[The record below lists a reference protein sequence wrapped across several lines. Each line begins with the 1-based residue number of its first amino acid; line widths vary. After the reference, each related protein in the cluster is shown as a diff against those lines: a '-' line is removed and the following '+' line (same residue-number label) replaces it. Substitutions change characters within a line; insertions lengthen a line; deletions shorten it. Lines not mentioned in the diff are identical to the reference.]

1 MTDKKKYSKSELES
15 FRKIIIEQIEETKEI
30 IDHSIETNS
39 ESIIEQTGETHT
51 EELGTEHQA
60 REMDFY
66 MAQREGKYIAN
77 LEGALKRIE
86 NGSYG
91 ICRSCGALIDKK
103 RLKIVP
109 HATLCF
115 ECKANKERKD

>member
-1 MTDKKKYSKSELES
+1 MTEKKKYGKKELET
-15 FRKIIIEQIEETKEI
+15 FRKIIIDQIEETKEI
-30 IDHSIETNS
+30 IEHSLSTNS
-39 ESIIEQTGETHT
+39 ESIADQTGETHT

-66 MAQREGKYIAN
+66 MAQREGKFIAN
-77 LEGALKRIE
+77 LEGALRRIE
-86 NGSYG
+86 NSSYG
-91 ICRSCGALIDKK
+91 ICRSCGELIDKK

-115 ECKANKERKD
+115 ECKTNKERKD

>member
-1 MTDKKKYSKSELES
+1 MAEKMKYSKPELEV
-15 FRKIIIEQIEETKEI
+15 FKKIILEQIEETKEI
-30 IDHSIETNS
+30 IDHNISNNS
-39 ESIIEQTGETHT
+39 ESITEQTGETHT

-60 REMDFY
+60 RELDFY
-66 MAQREGKYIAN
+66 IAQREGKFITN

-86 NGSYG
+86 SGTYG
-91 ICRSCGALIDKK
+91 VCRSCGKLIDKK

-115 ECKANKERKD
+115 DCKNNKERKD

>member
-1 MTDKKKYSKSELES
+1 MVEKMKYTKPELEV
-15 FRKIIIEQIEETKEI
+15 FKKIILEQIEETKEI
-30 IDHSIETNS
+30 IDHNLSNNS
-39 ESIIEQTGETHT
+39 ESITEQTGETHT

-60 REMDFY
+60 RELDFY
-66 MAQREGKYIAN
+66 IAQREGKFITN

-86 NGSYG
+86 TGTYG
-91 ICRSCGALIDKK
+91 VCRSCGKLIDKK

-115 ECKANKERKD
+115 DCKNNKERKD

>member
-1 MTDKKKYSKSELES
+1 MAEKMKYTKPELEV
-15 FRKIIIEQIEETKEI
+15 FKKIILEQIEETKEI
-30 IDHSIETNS
+30 IDHNLSNNS
-39 ESIIEQTGETHT
+39 ESITDQTGETHT

-60 REMDFY
+60 RELDFY
-66 MAQREGKYIAN
+66 IAQREGKFITN

-86 NGSYG
+86 TGTYG
-91 ICRSCGALIDKK
+91 VCRSCGKLIDKK

-115 ECKANKERKD
+115 DCKNNKERKD